1 MKISLLEPIGIS
13 AKAVEELAA
22 KLVEA
27 GHEFEYFD
35 TKTTDKEELYER
47 SKDSD
52 IVMIANNPYP
62 AEVISLISSPPTYEG
77 VAKSSSSCEHHTRM
91 EALKLMHFS

>member
-35 TKTTDKEELYER
+35 TKFNVL
-47 SKDSD
+47 
-52 IVMIANNPYP
+52 I
-62 AEVISLISSPPTYEG
+62 ISSFLELNG
-77 VAKSSSSCEHHTRM
+77 VIG
-91 EALKLMHFS
+91 L

>member
-1 MKISLLEPIGIS
+1 MKIIKYKSRKRGTDMKISLLEPIGIS

-35 TKTTDKEELYER
+35 TKFNVL
-47 SKDSD
+47 
-52 IVMIANNPYP
+52 I
-62 AEVISLISSPPTYEG
+62 ISSFLELNG
-77 VAKSSSSCEHHTRM
+77 VIG
-91 EALKLMHFS
+91 L

>member
-27 GHEFEYFD
+27 A
-35 TKTTDKEELYER
+35 KRNCMKEGR
-47 SKDSD
+47 T
-52 IVMIANNPYP
+52 
-62 AEVISLISSPPTYEG
+62 VIS
-77 VAKSSSSCEHHTRM
+77 
-91 EALKLMHFS
+91 